1 MAIRKQSEMAALGDR
16 IRSTAGLAA
25 ATICRMSTRAFVRRP
40 VNGHVSHWYDGP
52 PAPRPPLPG
61 SRDADVCI
69 VGAGYTGL
77 WTAYYLKRADPSLRI
92 VVLEARF
99 AGFGA
104 SGRNGGWLSGLVP
117 GDRNRMAHRH
127 GRDRVV
133 AWQRALNEAVDEVI
147 GVAARENISAG
158 IAKGG
163 TLTIARNPAQAARLA
178 AAAEAER
185 AWRVDGIE
193 VLTKEDVARRIRLD
207 GVVAA
212 YHNPHCARIQPARLA
227 RGLADTVER
236 LGVDVYERSPVTEIA
251 AGRATTAWGAV
262 RAPIVLRATEGF
274 TAALPGMKRSWL
286 PMNSS
291 MIATDPI
298 PAHLWDDIGW
308 RGRET
313 LGDAAHGFFY
323 AQRTVDDRIAIG
335 GRSVPYR
342 FGSRTDRDGRVPG
355 RTITQLRGALNALLP
370 QLVDVPTAHG
380 WCGVLAVPRDWQAA
394 VDFDEPSGL
403 GWAGGYVGH
412 GVTAANLAGRTLADL
427 VLNRAT
433 ALSALP
439 WVGHRSRRWEPEPLR
454 WLGVRG
460 MYLAYK
466 AADRHE
472 ARGRSSTS
480 PIAVVADR
488 IAGRPR

>member
-1 MAIRKQSEMAALGDR
+1 
-16 IRSTAGLAA
+16 
-25 ATICRMSTRAFVRRP
+25 MSIHAP
-40 VNGHVSHWYDGP
+40 VNGQVSHWFDGLP
-52 PAPRPPLPG
+52 TSRLPLPG

-117 GDRNRMAHRH
+117 GDRDRMARRH
-127 GRDRVV
+127 GRDSVV
-133 AWQRALNEAVDEVI
+133 AWQRALNDAVDEVI
-147 GVAARENISAG
+147 DVAARENIDAG
-158 IAKGG
+158 IVKGG
-163 TLTIARNPAQAARLA
+163 TLEVARNPAQAQRLTA
-178 AAAEAER
+178 AMEAER
-185 AWRVDGIE
+185 RWQVDGIE
-193 VLTKEDVARRIRLD
+193 PLTKDELAERIRLD
-207 GVVAA
+207 GAIA
-212 YHNPHCARIQPARLA
+212 GYHNSHCARIQPAVLA

-236 LGVDVYERSPVTEIA
+236 LGVHIYERSPVTEIA
-251 AGRATTAWGAV
+251 AGRATTPSGTV
-262 RAPIVLRATEGF
+262 SAPVVVRATEGF
-274 TAALPGMKRSWL
+274 TAALPGLKRRWL

-298 PAHLWDDIGW
+298 PASTWDAIGW
-308 RGRET
+308 QGRET
-313 LGDAAHGFFY
+313 LGDTAHGFFY

-355 RTITQLRGALNALLP
+355 RTISGLRATLHTILP
-370 QLVDVPTAHG
+370 QVADVRIAHG
-380 WCGVLAVPRDWQAA
+380 WCGVLAVPRDWEAGVGFDQAT
-394 VDFDEPSGL
+394 GL

-412 GVTAANLAGRTLADL
+412 GVTATNLAARTLADL
-427 VLNRAT
+427 ILERAT
-433 ALSALP
+433 PLTSLP
-439 WVGHRSRRWEPEPLR
+439 WVGHRSRGWEPEPLR

-460 MYLAYK
+460 MYLAYR

-472 ARGRSSTS
+472 ARGRAGTS
-480 PIAVVADR
+480 PIAVVADK
-488 IAGRPR
+488 IAGRPH